1 MDKAHRERVEAEAK
15 KQAAEMIKAEDELP
29 LSQWDEWRAW
39 VEAALREVS
48 LIKRSKRFTL
58 NEAAYY
64 RRYRIKKPS

>member
-1 MDKAHRERVEAEAK
+1 MVSLAQRVEAEAK
-15 KQAAEMIKAEDELP
+15 KQLAEQIATEKELP
-29 LSQWDEWRAW
+29 LSQWDEFRAW
-39 VEAALREVS
+39 VGAALREKS